1 MDLHM
6 IIVFCKL
13 KIALSPS
20 HMSLLQTHIF
30 VIFRNTHME
39 HFRGKQ
45 IFADRSK
52 WPNFPERKA
61 KYKRYWTQD
70 C

>member
-20 HMSLLQTHIF
+20 HMSRLQTYIF
-30 VIFRNTHME
+30 VIFRNKHME
-39 HFRGKQ
+39 HFCGKQ
-45 IFADRSK
+45 FFADRSK
-52 WPNFPERKA
+52 WQNFPETKP
-61 KYKRYWTQD
+61 KYKR